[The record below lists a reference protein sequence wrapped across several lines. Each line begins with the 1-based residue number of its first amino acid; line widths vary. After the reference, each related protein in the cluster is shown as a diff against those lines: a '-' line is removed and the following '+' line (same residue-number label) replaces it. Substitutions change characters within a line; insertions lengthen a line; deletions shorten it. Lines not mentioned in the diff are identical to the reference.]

1 MQVSGRFQVFRSEE
15 KNEGVGGCQGD
26 ENTSLQIKEEVG
38 RGILPRHEDNGGLR
52 LQDIVTAMEMETL
65 VSFNQVK
72 SGKRAM
78 GKLLKLRFMFT
89 ALCRKYLI
97 YSFPQIARLLGK
109 DHTTA
114 VYYDKKHRESSMDP
128 EYLEQYNQIEANV
141 EEILK
146 QKRKQEDKEEKI

>member
-15 KNEGVGGCQGD
+15 KNASGRGCEGD
-26 ENTSLQIKEEVG
+26 ENTSLQVEEEVG
-38 RGILPRHEDNGGLR
+38 RGILPRHQDNRGLR

-89 ALCRKYLI
+89 ALCRKYLV

-114 VYYDKKHRESSMDP
+114 VYYEKKHDQYKMDP

-146 QKRKQEDKEEKI
+146 QKRKQEDNDVS

>member
-1 MQVSGRFQVFRSEE
+1 MSLSGGFQVFRYQE
-15 KNEGVGGCQGD
+15 KNEGVGGCEGD
-26 ENTSLQIKEEVG
+26 ENPGVSPQEETG
-38 RGILPRHEDNGGLR
+38 RGILSRHQDNGGLR
-52 LQDIVTAMEMETL
+52 LQDIVTAMEWETRI
-65 VSFNQVK
+65 SFNQVK

-97 YSFPQIARLLGK
+97 YSFSQIAKHLGGK
-109 DHTTA
+109 DHTTV
-114 VYYDKKHRESSMDP
+114 VYYEKKHRESSMDP

-146 QKRKQEDKEEKI
+146 QKRSQEDAD

>member
-1 MQVSGRFQVFRSEE
+1 MQVSGGFQVFRSEE

-26 ENTSLQIKEEVG
+26 ENPGVSPQEEVG
-38 RGILPRHEDNGGLR
+38 RGILSRHEDNGGLR
-52 LQDIVTAMEMETL
+52 LQDIVTAMEWETRI
-65 VSFNQVK
+65 SFNQVK

-89 ALCRKYLI
+89 ALCRKYLV

-109 DHTTA
+109 DHTTT

-146 QKRKQEDKEEKI
+146 QKRKQEDNNEL

>member
-1 MQVSGRFQVFRSEE
+1 MQVSGGFQVFRSEE
-15 KNEGVGGCQGD
+15 KNASGRGCEGD
-26 ENTSLQIKEEVG
+26 ENPGVSPQEEIG
-38 RGILPRHEDNGGLR
+38 RGILPRPQDNGGLR
-52 LQDIVTAMEMETL
+52 LQDIVTAMEWETRI
-65 VSFNQVK
+65 SFNQVK

-109 DHTTA
+109 DHTTT

-146 QKRKQEDKEEKI
+146 QKRSQEDNNEL